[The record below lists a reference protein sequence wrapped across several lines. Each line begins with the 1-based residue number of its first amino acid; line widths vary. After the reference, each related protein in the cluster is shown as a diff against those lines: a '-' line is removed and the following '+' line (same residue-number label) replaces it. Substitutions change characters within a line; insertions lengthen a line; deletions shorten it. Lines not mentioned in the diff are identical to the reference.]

1 MNILFVFSDQ
11 QRYTA
16 LGANGNKVVQTP
28 NLDQM
33 ASEGMVC
40 DNMVFE
46 PSFVYAISRDSSH
59 GTLRL
64 EKRRYLQ

>member
-28 NLDQM
+28 NLDNI
-33 ASEGMVC
+33 G
-40 DNMVFE
+40 
-46 PSFVYAISRDSSH
+46 SRWN
-59 GTLRL
+59 GV
-64 EKRRYLQ
+64 

>member
-28 NLDQM
+28 NLDKLAAGEWCVTTCSQTILC
-33 ASEGMVC
+33 A
-40 DNMVFE
+40 
-46 PSFVYAISRDSSH
+46 H
-59 GTLRL
+59 RL
-64 EKRRYLQ
+64 EPFC

>member
-40 DNMVFE
+40 DM
-46 PSFVYAISRDSSH
+46 PLSRYRVSRFSSPA
-59 GTLRL
+59 
-64 EKRRYLQ
+64 